1 MGIFHQRTIDTWV
14 TKWDIHPRHFM
25 ENMIMGFWGKLFSE
39 PHGSHQSPV
48 FSCFGGWSPEAMT
61 GDLLNDDPTRIGH
74 GDPRIFLM
82 SRSGTGFAVTGHFVN
97 AFWNLGMVI
106 RYLCIYIY
114 IHIYIYIYTYISYS
128 CWLNSIV
135 NPYFAGFWP
144 HFRSSSTTWRVSRDF
159 ERVKR
164 QEHLRRQIPLESR
177 KYASFK
183 ALSDVGTLGASLAD
197 IVLMW

>member
-1 MGIFHQRTIDTWV
+1 MVATSHQFLAVLEGGHQKQWPGTCWMMIQQESAMGIHVYFWCHEVALVLLSPAILWTHFETWV
-14 TKWDIHPRHFM
+14 W
-25 ENMIMGFWGKLFSE
+25 LS
-39 PHGSHQSPV
+39 
-48 FSCFGGWSPEAMT
+48 
-61 GDLLNDDPTRIGH
+61 
-74 GDPRIFLM
+74 
-82 SRSGTGFAVTGHFVN
+82 
-97 AFWNLGMVI
+97 VI
-106 RYLCIYIY
+106 YVYIY
-114 IHIYIYIYTYISYS
+114 IFIYTYIYIYIYTYIYIYMNIYIYIYPFISYS

-144 HFRSSSTTWRVSRDF
+144 HFRSSTTWRVSRDF